1 MQKST
6 VATILVVSGLIGYAL
21 LRFLLPALQ
30 TERIVFL
37 AFLTVAGLLLMM
49 MHRREKNKPAS

>member
-6 VATILVVSGLIGYAL
+6 VATILVVSALIVYAL
-21 LRFLLPALQ
+21 LRFLLPAFQ
-30 TERIVFL
+30 TERLVFL
-37 AFLTVAGLLLMM
+37 AFLTVAGLILMM